1 MLRPK
6 LLLKLFTPNHNF
18 SESIEPPSIKTPT
31 KNTKKQA
38 WRRMNQNHM
47 MTTYHAYLI
56 DFSVPLSSTLAPT
69 KSPYQL
75 STFCILSKQ
84 KLFVPEFVIDRRK
97 DVIKTVKLLP
107 MGTVVRFGL
116 CVCVTDVIL
125 HVHNTKTCKF
135 TKLLFS
141 FTIDCYDVSQYV
153 FG

>member
-1 MLRPK
+1 
-6 LLLKLFTPNHNF
+6 
-18 SESIEPPSIKTPT
+18 
-31 KNTKKQA
+31 
-38 WRRMNQNHM
+38 MNQSNHM

-56 DFSVPLSSTLAPT
+56 DFSVPLSVTLAPT

-116 CVCVTDVIL
+116 CVCDRRHLARAQYKNMQI
-125 HVHNTKTCKF
+125 TK
-135 TKLLFS
+135 LFS
-141 FTIDCYDVSQYV
+141 FTNDCYDVSRYV
-153 FG
+153 FLIQNVCRRSIVMKKNMHIKRWIASTISLYADWH